1 MNCKLYSLSYVN
13 CAMKGVSVIVTFTL
27 FIQRLDLCKSTALN
41 YASRRGHSVPVF
53 RTEKGSSVCDHT
65 HENSVAAVR
74 LLRSMKISCI
84 LSDIDGT
91 FITDGHEVSSK
102 ALEYIKVLQQQ
113 HGILFFPATGRTR
126 KSMMDVTNNTLS
138 GVFNRPIEGI
148 PGVYSQ
154 GLQVYDLDGQLIY
167 ERYLE
172 SRIIERVETFC
183 EMESLALIAYGGER
197 ILCKQLCAQTN
208 KLPLYSEPIPDEFP
222 LGLRNLEAVGNIK
235 ANKVIILADEPELT
249 RIRPRLAQYL
259 GDEATITK
267 AVPGM
272 LEVLPYGASKGEGVR
287 KLLEHYNISLD
298 ETVAFGD
305 GENDVEMLELVRLG
319 IAVDNAKST
328 LKDVAQLITLSNNDD
343 GVGSILELVVDI
355 VTGK

>member
-1 MNCKLYSLSYVN
+1 
-13 CAMKGVSVIVTFTL
+13 MKGVGVIVTLTL
-27 FIQRLDLCKSTALN
+27 FIQRLGLCKPTVLS

-53 RTEKGSSVCDHT
+53 RTEKGSSVCSSHANDH
-65 HENSVAAVR
+65 SVAAVG

-102 ALEYIKVLQQQ
+102 ALEYIKVLQRQ

-126 KSMMDVTNNTLS
+126 RSMMDVTNNTLS
-138 GVFNRPIEGI
+138 GVFNRSIEGI

-154 GLQVYDLDGQLIY
+154 GLQVYDLDGHLIY
-167 ERYLE
+167 ERHLE
-172 SRIIERVETFC
+172 PRIIERVETFC

-208 KLPLYSEPIPDEFP
+208 KLPLYSEPIPDVFP

-235 ANKVIILADEPELT
+235 ANKVIILADESELT
-249 RIRPRLAQYL
+249 RIRPMLAQYL

-305 GENDVEMLELVRLG
+305 GENDVEMLELVRMG

-343 GVGSILELVVDI
+343 GVGSILELIVDI
-355 VTGK
+355 VTEK

>member
-1 MNCKLYSLSYVN
+1 
-13 CAMKGVSVIVTFTL
+13 MKGVSVIVTFTL
-27 FIQRLDLCKSTALN
+27 FIQRLGLCKSTALS
-41 YASRRGHSVPVF
+41 YASRRGYSVPVF

-102 ALEYIKVLQQQ
+102 ALEYIKLLQQ

-126 KSMMDVTNNTLS
+126 RSMMDVTNNTLS

-172 SRIIERVETFC
+172 PRIIERVETFC

-272 LEVLPYGASKGEGVR
+272 LEVLPYGASKGEGVL

-343 GVGSILELVVDI
+343 GVGSILELIVDI

>member
-1 MNCKLYSLSYVN
+1 
-13 CAMKGVSVIVTFTL
+13 
-27 FIQRLDLCKSTALN
+27 
-41 YASRRGHSVPVF
+41 
-53 RTEKGSSVCDHT
+53 
-65 HENSVAAVR
+65 
-74 LLRSMKISCI
+74 MKISCI

-91 FITDGHEVSSK
+91 FITDGHEVSVK

-126 KSMMDVTNNTLS
+126 RSMMDVTNSVLS
-138 GVFNRPIEGI
+138 GVYNRSIEAI

-154 GLQVYDLDGQLIY
+154 GLQVYGLGGHLIY

-172 SRIIERVETFC
+172 AHVIEKVEAFC

-197 ILCKQLCAQTN
+197 ILCKQLCAQTD
-208 KLPLYSEPIPDEFP
+208 KLPLYSEPIPDVFP
-222 LGLRNLEAVGNIK
+222 LGLKHLETVGHIK
-235 ANKVIILADEPELT
+235 ANKVIILADEAELT
-249 RIRPRLAQYL
+249 RIRPMLAQFL

-272 LEVLPYGASKGEGVR
+272 LEVLPYGASKGDGVR

-305 GENDVEMLELVRLG
+305 GENDVEMLDLVRLG
-319 IAVDNAKST
+319 IAVENSKST

-343 GVGSILELVVDI
+343 GVGSILQLIVDI
-355 VTGK
+355 VAGKG